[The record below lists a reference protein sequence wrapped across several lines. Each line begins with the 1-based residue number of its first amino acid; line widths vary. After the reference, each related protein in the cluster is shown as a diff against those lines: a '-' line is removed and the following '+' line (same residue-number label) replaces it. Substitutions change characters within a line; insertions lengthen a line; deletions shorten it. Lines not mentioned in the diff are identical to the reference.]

1 MVKGVVEVS
10 REAKQPEYA
19 VIHVVAGQLIDYSER
34 LGQGFM
40 YGRGIF
46 IRCSDGLRLFCT
58 RNLERSG
65 IESIGCLELT
75 PQVIG
80 NKPRFIDD

>member
-34 LGQGFM
+34 LGQGFNV
-40 YGRGIF
+40 R
-46 IRCSDGLRLFCT
+46 S
-58 RNLERSG
+58 RN
-65 IESIGCLELT
+65 
-75 PQVIG
+75 
-80 NKPRFIDD
+80 FH